1 MNAREKHPLGF
12 CVVTGWLRQVQADD
26 FFVTMKCV
34 CGVEH
39 LLRPHFPLAP
49 CSTSPSLVPDLRFEA
64 NDWQVSMHHC
74 QSCPHAA
81 KTPFPYPP
89 PPRTPTFHGGI
100 ALNTSHTAVARKQL
114 GLWWQAQSELT
125 LILILTLTL
134 THSLTTINR
143 AEAPVARQPAPVPVS
158 SECLVQRPLPFG
170 RCVFWN
176 VFNSVPGLSSTELG
190 SGKRGAVAMHVA
202 VMVGTSG
209 K

>member
-64 NDWQVSMHHC
+64 NDWQVSMQRYCIHHC

-81 KTPFPYPP
+81 KTLFPP
-89 PPRTPTFHGGI
+89 PPPHPHPHIPWCDRPEH
-100 ALNTSHTAVARKQL
+100 LSHRSRQKAIGAVVA
-114 GLWWQAQSELT
+114 GTIGAHAHT
-125 LILILTLTL
+125 HTHTH
-134 THSLTTINR
+134 THSLTHDN
-143 AEAPVARQPAPVPVS
+143 
-158 SECLVQRPLPFG
+158 
-170 RCVFWN
+170 
-176 VFNSVPGLSSTELG
+176 
-190 SGKRGAVAMHVA
+190 
-202 VMVGTSG
+202 
-209 K
+209 